1 MTPEALE
8 VRAFILASL
17 RQQLAAIGMDAPP
30 NAEDFDLRSA
40 GVIDSLGFIQL
51 ITACESRF
59 ACFLDLS
66 EVPIEQLT
74 NLAVLSRHIATQIGS
89 AESVRTT
96 LRNSGSR
103 RTR

>member
-17 RQQLAAIGMDAPP
+17 RQQLAAIGLDAPP

-51 ITACESRF
+51 IADCESRF
-59 ACFLDLS
+59 ACSIDLS

-74 NLAVLSRHIATQIGS
+74 NLAVLSRHIGAQVGP
-89 AESVRTT
+89 AESMPTAI
-96 LRNSGSR
+96 RNSAAR